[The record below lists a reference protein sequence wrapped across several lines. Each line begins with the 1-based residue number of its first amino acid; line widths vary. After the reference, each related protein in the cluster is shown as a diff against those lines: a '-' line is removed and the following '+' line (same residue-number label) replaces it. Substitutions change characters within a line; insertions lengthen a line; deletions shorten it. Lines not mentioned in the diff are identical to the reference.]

1 MVFMR
6 KWFISIMVVC
16 LIMPVTATY
25 AASKELVG
33 KCGHWLDD
41 AIDVGWSRTNL
52 SKLDYVMWRESRCQP
67 SVFNNLDPNGGSAG
81 LMQINQF
88 WCLPNQYYKQGYL
101 QSLNILDR
109 CSQLFDAE
117 TNLRSAL
124 AIFEYSKERNNNG
137 WQPWGK

>member
-1 MVFMR
+1 MY
-6 KWFISIMVVC
+6 KWFISILVAC
-16 LIMPVTATY
+16 LIMPVTVTY
-25 AASKELVG
+25 GASKELVG

-52 SKLDYVMWRESRCQP
+52 SKLDYVIWRESRCQP
-67 SVFNNLDPNGGSAG
+67 LVFNRFDPNGGSVG

-88 WCLPNQYYKQGYL
+88 WCLPSRYYKTGWL
-101 QSLNILDR
+101 QSLEILDS
-109 CSQLFDAE
+109 CLELFDPE
-117 TNLRSAL
+117 TNLRAGL